1 MFLVDIYIMKV
12 WLKFLVLIEL
22 LVKKKYN
29 FKNINGNWKIV
40 WWKKYFICR
49 GGLSKC
55 IFLMIIKEC
64 IYRIYLVDIN

>member
-22 LVKKKYN
+22 LVKNKYN

-40 WWKKYFICR
+40 
-49 GGLSKC
+49 
-55 IFLMIIKEC
+55 
-64 IYRIYLVDIN
+64 

>member
-22 LVKKKYN
+22 FVENKYN

-40 WWKKYFICR
+40 
-49 GGLSKC
+49 
-55 IFLMIIKEC
+55 
-64 IYRIYLVDIN
+64 